1 MPVSAEISAQIS
13 VTQTATPDG
22 GQATA
27 KQSAGPGVVLVA
39 NGTAN
44 GQADLAFVDTRTVT
58 SGANDDIDLAGA
70 LSSVFGATLT
80 FVEIMSILIYSEPT
94 NTTNLTVG
102 NAPSNPFQGPF
113 GAAAHTEV
121 IAPGGLSL
129 AHRPSGWTVVAGT
142 GDILRIANA
151 SGASATY
158 QIAILGRS
166 A

>member
-1 MPVSAEISAQIS
+1 MPVSAEVSAQIS

-22 GQATA
+22 GSATA

-39 NGTAN
+39 NGTLN
-44 GQADLAFVDTRTVT
+44 GQADLAFVDERTLA
-58 SGANDDIDLAGA
+58 SGANEELDLAGV
-70 LSSVFGATLT
+70 LTSVFGATLT
-80 FVEIMSILIYSEPT
+80 FVEVMSIMVYALPA

-102 NAPSNPFQGPF
+102 GAASNAFQGWF
-113 GAAAHTEV
+113 GDAADTEV
-121 IAPGGLSL
+121 IAPGGVALH
-129 AHRPSGWTVVAGT
+129 HRASGWGVTAGT
-142 GDILRIANA
+142 GDKLKIANA